1 MSVAPRAGLASFD
14 QIHQIYY
21 TTDDGFAQL
30 SPPEETRHDAE
41 HVARLYEIFAR
52 YQNFHQ
58 HVAPERREHIHLA
71 SVVGGLYGL
80 NLIPIFRPREITFFD
95 VNPHAIA
102 YFNIIRRVWID
113 SRTADVFL
121 GKLANA
127 DYAVDTETEE
137 VIRRC
142 IANKQKGMLPEHE
155 GRSARSFLSSWRYAL
170 DEFDLTRGLLA
181 DVPVYTRVEAMH
193 TQSFKDFVA
202 DQENLW
208 IYCSNIF
215 LFVFFDL
222 TFRFP
227 QNAVM
232 FASYFDKT
240 EMLDLGTAGN
250 EPVTV
255 HCRIPMAVAGT
266 RGPEPANQA
275 DRCSAA

>member
-1 MSVAPRAGLASFD
+1 MTVAPRAGLASFD
-14 QIHQIYY
+14 HIHQIYY
-21 TTDDGFAQL
+21 TTDDGFARL
-30 SPPEETRHDAE
+30 SPPEETRHDAA
-41 HVARLYEIFAR
+41 HVARLYEIFAH
-52 YQNFHQ
+52 YEDFHRR
-58 HVAPERREHIHLA
+58 VAPDRRERIHLA

-113 SRTADVFL
+113 SHSADTFL
-121 GKLANA
+121 GKLANS
-127 DYAVDTETEE
+127 DYAVDTEPEE

-142 IANKQKGMLPEHE
+142 IANKQNGTLPEYE

-181 DVPVYTRVEAMH
+181 DVPVHTRVEAMH

-202 DQENLW
+202 GKENLW

-227 QNAVM
+227 KNAAM
-232 FASYFDKT
+232 FASYFDET
-240 EMLDLGTAGN
+240 DMLDLGTAASA
-250 EPVTV
+250 PVTV
-255 HCRIPMAVAGT
+255 HCRTPMAVAGT
-266 RGPEPANQA
+266 TRSPAG
-275 DRCSAA
+275 